1 MGVMAMGAGGSRMA
15 KKAILLLGL
24 LCLSTGLAAS
34 ALPDSAAN
42 DVPVIIYRPA
52 FGETQITAR
61 LNPGLCVAF
70 SVPDEWRRDDAAA
83 GGLRLVS
90 STGEGEIEIASRSI
104 RELNDLP
111 QGNVSARDA
120 ALLQRDHEE
129 ILGRKAQASAVETM
143 EGATRWTATWIDA
156 SLPAPSHSIT
166 VETFIVPASREWLL
180 EVSVTDIDNRG
191 AYDKLVAQVLSNI
204 RTLGSAPCA
213 RTS

>member
-1 MGVMAMGAGGSRMA
+1 MAR
-15 KKAILLLGL
+15 KAILLGL
-24 LCLSTGLAAS
+24 LCLPTGLAAS

-104 RELNDLP
+104 RDLNDLP

-143 EGATRWTATWIDA
+143 ERRNPLDRDLDRHQPSGA
-156 SLPAPSHSIT
+156 
-166 VETFIVPASREWLL
+166 VPQPHGRDLHRARIARMA
-180 EVSVTDIDNRG
+180 VGSVRDR
-191 AYDKLVAQVLSNI
+191 YRQPRRL
-204 RTLGSAPCA
+204 
-213 RTS
+213 